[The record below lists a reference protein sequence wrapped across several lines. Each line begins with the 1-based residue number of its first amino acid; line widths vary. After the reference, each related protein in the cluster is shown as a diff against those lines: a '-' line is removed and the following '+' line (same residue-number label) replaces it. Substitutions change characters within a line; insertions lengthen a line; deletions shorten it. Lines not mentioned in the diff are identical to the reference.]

1 MPPVVFTSQA
11 EDNLAKL
18 DKQIAQRI
26 LKKIRWLAENLETL
40 TPEPLTGQ
48 FQGVYKLR
56 IGDYRVLY
64 TLEDE
69 KKFDCHSPDKTS
81 AGSLQI
87 AWSSS
92 SAPAKPSAS
101 P

>member
-11 EDNLAKL
+11 EENLAKL

-26 LKKIRWLAENLETL
+26 LKKIRWLVENVGTL
-40 TPEPLTGQ
+40 TPEPHTGQ

-56 IGDYRVLY
+56 VGDYRVLY

-69 KKFDCHSPDKTS
+69 QNLIVIRLIKHRREVYK
-81 AGSLQI
+81 
-87 AWSSS
+87 
-92 SAPAKPSAS
+92 
-101 P
+101 

>member
-1 MPPVVFTSQA
+1 VPPVVFTSQA
-11 EDNLAKL
+11 EENLAKL

-26 LKKIRWLAENLETL
+26 LKKIRWLVENVGTI

-56 IGDYRVLY
+56 VGDYRVLY

-69 KKFDCHSPDKTS
+69 QNLIVIRLIKHRREVYK
-81 AGSLQI
+81 
-87 AWSSS
+87 
-92 SAPAKPSAS
+92 
-101 P
+101 

>member
-11 EDNLAKL
+11 EENLAKL

-48 FQGVYKLR
+48 FQGVYKLLV
-56 IGDYRVLY
+56 GDYRVLY

-69 KKFDCHSPDKTS
+69 QKLIVIRLIKHRREVYK
-81 AGSLQI
+81 
-87 AWSSS
+87 
-92 SAPAKPSAS
+92 
-101 P
+101 

>member
-11 EDNLAKL
+11 EENLAKL

-48 FQGVYKLR
+48 FQDVYKLR
-56 IGDYRVLY
+56 VGDYRVLY

-69 KKFDCHSPDKTS
+69 QKLIVILLIKHRREVYK
-81 AGSLQI
+81 
-87 AWSSS
+87 
-92 SAPAKPSAS
+92 
-101 P
+101 

>member
-1 MPPVVFTSQA
+1 VPPVVFISQS
-11 EDNLAKL
+11 EENLAKL

-56 IGDYRVLY
+56 VGDYRVLY
-64 TLEDE
+64 TLEDDQNLIVIRLIKHRRE
-69 KKFDCHSPDKTS
+69 VYK
-81 AGSLQI
+81 
-87 AWSSS
+87 
-92 SAPAKPSAS
+92 
-101 P
+101 